1 MAKSI
6 LIVEDNELNI
16 KLFHDLLEA
25 QGYEIFRLVTGWK
38 R

>member
-25 QGYEIFRLVTGWK
+25 QGYK